1 MSLPILSTK
10 DENGNWIP
18 IPAIV
23 GPKGPKGDAGEKG
36 ATGERGPVG
45 PAGPQGDPGAQG
57 PQGEPGPKGDTGE
70 AGPKGSDGTPGE
82 QGPQGPKGDP
92 GEPGPKG
99 DKGDSGIPALN
110 LVEVS
115 EGVANVTMLP
125 NRLYFAQ
132 TPCTQITVSLEP
144 VQELIYAEYML
155 CFVTDSACVLTM
167 PENIMWDGGEAPTIE
182 ANKYYELSVL
192 NNVAVI
198 SRGASL

>member
-1 MSLPILSTK
+1 MSLPILSLK
-10 DENGNWIP
+10 DENGNWISV
-18 IPAIV
+18 PAIV
-23 GPKGPKGDAGEKG
+23 
-36 ATGERGPVG
+36 
-45 PAGPQGDPGAQG
+45 
-57 PQGEPGPKGDTGE
+57 
-70 AGPKGSDGTPGE
+70 GPKGSDGTPGE
-82 QGPQGPKGDP
+82 QGPQ

-110 LVEVS
+110 LVEVA

-125 NRLYFAQ
+125 NRLYLTQ
-132 TPCTQITVSLEP
+132 TPCTQITVALEP
-144 VQELIYAEYML
+144 IQELIYAEYML

-167 PENIMWDGGEAPTIE
+167 PESIMWDGGEAPTLE

>member
-1 MSLPILSTK
+1 MSLPILSLK
-10 DENGNWIP
+10 DENGNWISV
-18 IPAIV
+18 PAIV
-23 GPKGPKGDAGEKG
+23 GPKG
-36 ATGERGPVG
+36 
-45 PAGPQGDPGAQG
+45 
-57 PQGEPGPKGDTGE
+57 
-70 AGPKGSDGTPGE
+70 SDGAPGE
-82 QGPQGPKGDP
+82 QGPQ

-115 EGVANVTMLP
+115 EGVVNVTMLP

-132 TPCTQITVSLEP
+132 APCTQITVALEP
-144 VQELIYAEYML
+144 IQELIYAEYML

-167 PENIMWDGGEAPTIE
+167 PENIMWDGGEAPTLE

>member
-70 AGPKGSDGTPGE
+70 TGPKGSDGTPGE
-82 QGPQGPKGDP
+82 QGPQGPKGD
-92 GEPGPKG
+92 
-99 DKGDSGIPALN
+99 KGDSGIPALN
-110 LVEVS
+110 MVEVS
-115 EGVANVTMLP
+115 EGAANVTMLP
-125 NRLYFAQ
+125 NRLYFTQA
-132 TPCTQITVSLEP
+132 PCTQITVALEP
-144 VQELIYAEYML
+144 IQELIYAEYML
-155 CFVTDSACVLTM
+155 CFVTDSACVLTV
-167 PENIMWDGGEAPTIE
+167 PENIMWDGGEAPTLE
-182 ANKYYELSVL
+182 ANKYYELSIL